1 MTTWTELA
9 RAARDAAIPAPG
21 LRALTL
27 AQWGLESGWGMSELS
42 RKHGNFA
49 GLKWRPEM
57 KGFATKVRY
66 EAHDGP
72 DDYCAFTTADQFIKG
87 FWRFIARSPYV
98 GWEQHAKDP
107 RAYVTFL
114 KSKGY
119 AGDPLY
125 VDKVMSLL
133 PKAEA
138 ILAAQTVETGGGLF
152 EEDDRPSRRELGEW
166 VGDFLTPDDDPNFVT
181 LPQVKQV
188 FRGRRPNGIEGAVVH
203 WDASRVKPVK
213 GPDDLEWGAK
223 NTLQYGTSQKHAY
236 ATISRSGTIYLPG
249 NMDWQSWGSHAGPSK
264 CPVTKREGVSQFY
277 VGFEINCPGWLY
289 PTPDPDLYIPWFN
302 AVTTANGAILLNSK
316 KQATVKNPVGVT
328 YRRDELRFAK
338 AQTGNIAPGA
348 YVPYT
353 DAQQVALVNVLLWLK
368 RTYPRT
374 FRLDCVFGHDEV
386 SPGRKVD
393 PGASLGAL
401 TGTVPGDPMTMQQLR
416 GHLLKTWAD
425 QQM

>member
-1 MTTWTELA
+1 MTTWTDLV
-9 RAARDAAIPAPG
+9 RAASTADIPAPQ
-21 LRALTL
+21 LRAVTL
-27 AQWGLESGWGMSELS
+27 AQWGLESGWGKSELS
-42 RKHGNFA
+42 RKHGNYA

-72 DDYCAFTTADQFIKG
+72 DDYCAFSTAEQFIKG
-87 FWRFIARSPYV
+87 YWRFIARTPYL
-98 GWEQHAKDP
+98 GWETHASDP
-107 RAYVTFL
+107 HAYVSFL
-114 KSKGY
+114 KACGY

-133 PKAEA
+133 PQAETM
-138 ILAAQTVETGGGLF
+138 LAAQSLDTGGGLYQ
-152 EEDDRPSRRELGEW
+152 EEDRPSRRELGDW
-166 VGDFLTPDDDPNFVT
+166 VGDFLTPADDPKFVT
-181 LPQVKQV
+181 LSQVKQV
-188 FRGRRPNGIEGAVVH
+188 FRGRRPKGIEGAIVH
-203 WDASRVKPVK
+203 WDASRTRPVK
-213 GPDDLEWGAK
+213 GPDDLEWGAR
-223 NTLQYGTSQKHAY
+223 NTLQYGASQGHAY
-236 ATISRSGTIYLPG
+236 ATIARSGTIYLPG
-249 NMDWQSWGSHAGPSK
+249 NMDWQAWGYHAGPSK

-302 AVTTANGAILLNSK
+302 AVTTPKGEIVLNSK
-316 KQATVKNPVGVT
+316 KQATVRNAAGVT
-328 YRRDELRFAK
+328 YRRKELRFATTR
-338 AQTGNIAPGA
+338 TGNIAPGP
-348 YVPYT
+348 YVPFT

-368 RTYPRT
+368 RTYPLT

-401 TGTVPGDPMTMQQLR
+401 SGTGPGEPMTMQQLR
-416 GHLLKTWAD
+416 TRLLKTWAD